1 MADID
6 QSQGTQW
13 PIVWVAFGAGI
24 VAATHIGKLPPALPE
39 IRLALDA
46 GLVTGGWIASMI
58 SCTGFALGLVAG
70 SVADRIGQRRVLI
83 FGLLA
88 MTAGSLLGAFAQT
101 GEVMLVSRF
110 IEGLGFTAVTIT
122 GAGMIT
128 HVTAAEDRKWALG
141 VWSSYVPV
149 GFSVMLIAGALILEA
164 WGWRI
169 LWLISSGITVV
180 WAVVVLKVTVGWR
193 RRQSSDVS
201 TSSMLNNVAK
211 CLASPGALLV
221 AGCFALYAA
230 QHISMMAWLPSYMR
244 EVYGSGTLVAATI
257 PAVVLMFNAGGN
269 WFSAWAMGRG
279 ISCWSLL
286 AIGAIGM
293 GLSQAGIFSA
303 ALPDTARLG
312 FAAMFGIF
320 GGMVP
325 AAALGSVAT
334 YTPSP
339 SQIGTMNGLMV
350 MGTNTGMLF
359 GPPAAAAVRA
369 STGNWNDV
377 VWLMVSLA
385 AAGVLLAVLSRGLE
399 RRANAH
405 RFAV

>member
-1 MADID
+1 MTDGT
-6 QSQGTQW
+6 QSRQTQW

-70 SVADRIGQRRVLI
+70 SLADRLGQRQVLI

-88 MTAGSLLGAFAQT
+88 MTIGSLLGAFAQS
-101 GEVMLVSRF
+101 GEVMLLSRF
-110 IEGLGFTAVTIT
+110 IEGVGYTSVTIT

-128 HVTAAEDRKWALG
+128 HVTAAGDRKWALG
-141 VWSSYVPV
+141 IWSSYVPV
-149 GFSVMLIAGALILEA
+149 GFSVMLIAGALVLEA
-164 WGWRI
+164 WGWRT

-180 WAVVVLKVTVGWR
+180 WAGIVWKATLGWQ
-193 RRQSSDVS
+193 RQSGNVAM
-201 TSSMLNNVAK
+201 TSMLNNVTR
-211 CLASPGALLV
+211 CLASPGALLA
-221 AGCFALYAA
+221 AGCFALYAS

-244 EVYGSGTLVAATI
+244 EVCGSSTLVAAVV
-257 PAVVLMFNAGGN
+257 PAVVLMFNAIGN

-279 ISCWSLL
+279 VSIWSLL
-286 AIGAIGM
+286 AVGAIGM
-293 GLSQAGIFSA
+293 GLSQIGIFSA
-303 ALPDTARLG
+303 FLPDTARLG
-312 FAAMFGIF
+312 FAVLFGIF

-325 AAALGSVAT
+325 AAALGSVAI

-350 MGTNTGMLF
+350 MGTSTGMLF
-359 GPPAAAAVRA
+359 GPPAVAAMRAVM
-369 STGNWNDV
+369 GNWNDV

-385 AAGVLLAVLSRGLE
+385 TVGVILAVLSRRLE
-399 RRANAH
+399 RRANAA
-405 RFAV
+405 RSTL

>member
-1 MADID
+1 MTDGT
-6 QSQGTQW
+6 QSRQTQW

-70 SVADRIGQRRVLI
+70 SLADRLGQRQVLI

-88 MTAGSLLGAFAQT
+88 MTAGSLLGAFAQS
-101 GEVMLVSRF
+101 GEVMLLSRF
-110 IEGLGFTAVTIT
+110 IEGVGYTSVTIT

-128 HVTAAEDRKWALG
+128 HVTAAGDRKWALG
-141 VWSSYVPV
+141 IWSSYVPV
-149 GFSVMLIAGALILEA
+149 GFSVMLIAGALVLES
-164 WGWRI
+164 WGWRT

-180 WAVVVLKVTVGWR
+180 WAGIVWKATLGWQ
-193 RRQSSDVS
+193 RQSGNVAM
-201 TSSMLNNVAK
+201 TSMLNNVTR
-211 CLASPGALLV
+211 CLASPGALLA
-221 AGCFALYAA
+221 AGCFALYAS

-244 EVYGSGTLVAATI
+244 EIYGSSTLVAAVV
-257 PAVVLMFNAGGN
+257 PAVVLMFNAIGN

-279 ISCWSLL
+279 VSIWSLL
-286 AIGAIGM
+286 AVGAIGM
-293 GLSQAGIFSA
+293 GLSQIGIFSA
-303 ALPDTARLG
+303 FLPDTARLG
-312 FAAMFGIF
+312 FAVLFGIF

-325 AAALGSVAT
+325 AAALGSVAI

-350 MGTNTGMLF
+350 MGTSTGMLF
-359 GPPAAAAVRA
+359 GPPAVAAMRAVM
-369 STGNWNDV
+369 GNWNDV

-385 AAGVLLAVLSRGLE
+385 TVGVILAVLSRRLE
-399 RRANAH
+399 RRANSA
-405 RFAV
+405 RSTL

>member
-1 MADID
+1 MTDGT
-6 QSQGTQW
+6 QSRQTQW

-70 SVADRIGQRRVLI
+70 SLADRLGQRQVLI

-88 MTAGSLLGAFAQT
+88 MTIGSLLGAFAQS
-101 GEVMLVSRF
+101 GEVMLLSRF
-110 IEGLGFTAVTIT
+110 IEGVGYTSVTIT

-128 HVTAAEDRKWALG
+128 HVTAAGDRKWALG
-141 VWSSYVPV
+141 IWSSYVPV
-149 GFSVMLIAGALILEA
+149 GFSVMLIAGALVLEA
-164 WGWRI
+164 WGWRT

-180 WAVVVLKVTVGWR
+180 WAGIVWKATLGWQ
-193 RRQSSDVS
+193 RQSGNVAM
-201 TSSMLNNVAK
+201 TSMLNNVTR
-211 CLASPGALLV
+211 CLASPGALLA
-221 AGCFALYAA
+221 AGCFALYAS

-244 EVYGSGTLVAATI
+244 EVCGSSTLVAAVV
-257 PAVVLMFNAGGN
+257 PAVVLMFNAIGN

-279 ISCWSLL
+279 VSIWSLL
-286 AIGAIGM
+286 AVGAIGM
-293 GLSQAGIFSA
+293 GLSQIGIFSA
-303 ALPDTARLG
+303 FLPDTARLG
-312 FAAMFGIF
+312 FAVLFGIF

-325 AAALGSVAT
+325 AAALGSVAI

-350 MGTNTGMLF
+350 MGTSTGMLF
-359 GPPAAAAVRA
+359 GPPAVAAMRAVM
-369 STGNWNDV
+369 GNWNDV

-385 AAGVLLAVLSRGLE
+385 TVGVILAGLSRRLE
-399 RRANAH
+399 RRANAA
-405 RFAV
+405 RSTL

>member
-1 MADID
+1 MTDGT
-6 QSQGTQW
+6 QSRQTQW

-70 SVADRIGQRRVLI
+70 SLADRLGQRQVLI

-88 MTAGSLLGAFAQT
+88 MTAGSLLGAFAQS
-101 GEVMLVSRF
+101 GEVMLLSRF
-110 IEGLGFTAVTIT
+110 IEGVGYTSVTIT

-128 HVTAAEDRKWALG
+128 HVTAAGDRKWALG
-141 VWSSYVPV
+141 IWSSYVPV
-149 GFSVMLIAGALILEA
+149 GFSVMLIAGALVLEA
-164 WGWRI
+164 WGWRT

-180 WAVVVLKVTVGWR
+180 WAGIVWKATLGWQ
-193 RRQSSDVS
+193 RQSGNVAI
-201 TSSMLNNVAK
+201 TSMLNNVTR
-211 CLASPGALLV
+211 CLASPGALLA
-221 AGCFALYAA
+221 AGCFALYAS

-244 EVYGSGTLVAATI
+244 EVYGSSTLVAAVV
-257 PAVVLMFNAGGN
+257 PAVVLMFNAIGN

-279 ISCWSLL
+279 VSIWSLL
-286 AIGAIGM
+286 AVGAIGM
-293 GLSQAGIFSA
+293 GLSQIGIFSA
-303 ALPDTARLG
+303 FLPDTARLG
-312 FAAMFGIF
+312 FAVLFGIF

-325 AAALGSVAT
+325 AAALGSVAI

-350 MGTNTGMLF
+350 MGTSTGMLF
-359 GPPAAAAVRA
+359 GPPAVAAMRAVM
-369 STGNWNDV
+369 GNWNDV

-385 AAGVLLAVLSRGLE
+385 TVGVILAVLSRRLE
-399 RRANAH
+399 RRANAA
-405 RFAV
+405 RSTL

>member
-1 MADID
+1 MTDGT
-6 QSQGTQW
+6 QSRQTQW

-70 SVADRIGQRRVLI
+70 SLADRLGQRQVLI

-88 MTAGSLLGAFAQT
+88 MTAGSLLGAFAQS
-101 GEVMLVSRF
+101 GEVMLLSRF
-110 IEGLGFTAVTIT
+110 IEGVGYTSVTIT

-128 HVTAAEDRKWALG
+128 HVTAAGDRKWALG
-141 VWSSYVPV
+141 IWSSYVPV
-149 GFSVMLIAGALILEA
+149 GFSVMLIAGALVLEA
-164 WGWRI
+164 WGWRT

-180 WAVVVLKVTVGWR
+180 WAGIVWKATLGWQ
-193 RRQSSDVS
+193 RQSGNVAM
-201 TSSMLNNVAK
+201 TSMLNNVTR
-211 CLASPGALLV
+211 CLASPGALLA
-221 AGCFALYAA
+221 AGCFALYAS

-244 EVYGSGTLVAATI
+244 EVYGFSTLVAAVV
-257 PAVVLMFNAGGN
+257 PAVVLMFNAIGN
-269 WFSAWAMGRG
+269 WVSAWAMGRG
-279 ISCWSLL
+279 VSIWSLL
-286 AIGAIGM
+286 AVGAIGM
-293 GLSQAGIFSA
+293 GLSQIGIFSA
-303 ALPDTARLG
+303 FLPDTARLG
-312 FAAMFGIF
+312 FAVLFGIF

-325 AAALGSVAT
+325 AAALGSVAI

-350 MGTNTGMLF
+350 MGTSTGMLF
-359 GPPAAAAVRA
+359 GPPAVAAMRAVM
-369 STGNWNDV
+369 GNWNDV

-385 AAGVLLAVLSRGLE
+385 TVGVILAVLSRRLE
-399 RRANAH
+399 RRANAA
-405 RFAV
+405 RSTL

>member
-1 MADID
+1 MTDGT
-6 QSQGTQW
+6 QSRQTQW

-70 SVADRIGQRRVLI
+70 SLADRLGQRQVLI

-88 MTAGSLLGAFAQT
+88 MTAGSLLGAFAQS
-101 GEVMLVSRF
+101 GEVMLLSRF
-110 IEGLGFTAVTIT
+110 IEGVGYTSVTIT

-128 HVTAAEDRKWALG
+128 HVTAAGDRKWALG
-141 VWSSYVPV
+141 IWSSYVPV
-149 GFSVMLIAGALILEA
+149 GFSVMLIAGALVLEA
-164 WGWRI
+164 WGWRT

-180 WAVVVLKVTVGWR
+180 WAGIVWKATLGWQ
-193 RRQSSDVS
+193 RQSDNVAM
-201 TSSMLNNVAK
+201 TSMLNNVTR
-211 CLASPGALLV
+211 CLASPGALLA
-221 AGCFALYAA
+221 AGCFALYAS

-244 EVYGSGTLVAATI
+244 EVYGSSTLVAAVV
-257 PAVVLMFNAGGN
+257 PAIVLMFNAIGN

-279 ISCWSLL
+279 VSIWSLL
-286 AIGAIGM
+286 AVGAIGM
-293 GLSQAGIFSA
+293 GLSQIGIFSA
-303 ALPDTARLG
+303 FLPDTARLG
-312 FAAMFGIF
+312 FAVLFGIF

-325 AAALGSVAT
+325 AAALGSVAI

-350 MGTNTGMLF
+350 MGTSTGMLF
-359 GPPAAAAVRA
+359 GPPAVAAMRAVM
-369 STGNWNDV
+369 GNWNDV

-385 AAGVLLAVLSRGLE
+385 TVGVILAVLSRRLE
-399 RRANAH
+399 RRANAA
-405 RFAV
+405 RSTL

>member
-1 MADID
+1 MADKN
-6 QSQGTQW
+6 QSQQTQW

-24 VAATHIGKLPPALPE
+24 VAATHIGKLPPAMPE

-88 MTAGSLLGAFAQT
+88 MTAGSLLGAFAQS
-101 GEVMLVSRF
+101 GEVMLASRF

-128 HVTAAEDRKWALG
+128 HVTADGDRKWALG
-141 VWSSYVPV
+141 IWSSYVPV
-149 GFSVMLIAGALILEA
+149 GFSVMLIAGALILDA
-164 WGWRI
+164 WGWRT
-169 LWLISSGITVV
+169 LWLISSGITVI
-180 WAVVVLKVTVGWR
+180 WAGVVVKVTAGWR
-193 RRQSSDVS
+193 RRQGSDVS
-201 TSSMLNNVAK
+201 ASSMLNNLTK
-211 CLASPGALLV
+211 CLASPGALLA

-244 EVYGSGTLVAATI
+244 EVYGSGTLVAAAV
-257 PAVVLMFNAGGN
+257 PAIVLMFNAAGN

-286 AIGAIGM
+286 AVGAIGM
-293 GLSQAGIFSA
+293 GLSQIGIFA
-303 ALPDTARLG
+303 GVLPDTARLG
-312 FAAMFGIF
+312 FAVMFGVF

-359 GPPAAAAVRA
+359 GPPAAAAVRTA
-369 STGNWNDV
+369 TGNWNDV

-385 AAGVLLAVLSRGLE
+385 AIGFVLAVLSRRLE
-399 RRANAH
+399 RRANAI
-405 RFAV
+405 RFTV

>member
-1 MADID
+1 MTDGT
-6 QSQGTQW
+6 QSRQTQW

-70 SVADRIGQRRVLI
+70 SLADRLGQRQVLI

-88 MTAGSLLGAFAQT
+88 MTIGSLLGAFAQS
-101 GEVMLVSRF
+101 GEVMLLSRF
-110 IEGLGFTAVTIT
+110 IEGVGYTSVTIT

-128 HVTAAEDRKWALG
+128 HVTAAGDRKWALG
-141 VWSSYVPV
+141 IWSSYVPV
-149 GFSVMLIAGALILEA
+149 GFSVMLIAGALVLEA
-164 WGWRI
+164 WGWRT

-180 WAVVVLKVTVGWR
+180 WAGIVWKATLGWQ
-193 RRQSSDVS
+193 RQSGNVAM
-201 TSSMLNNVAK
+201 TSMLNNVTR
-211 CLASPGALLV
+211 CLASPGALLA
-221 AGCFALYAA
+221 AGCFALYAS

-244 EVYGSGTLVAATI
+244 EVYGSSTLVAAVV
-257 PAVVLMFNAGGN
+257 PAVVLMFNAIGN

-279 ISCWSLL
+279 VSIWSLL
-286 AIGAIGM
+286 AVGAIGM
-293 GLSQAGIFSA
+293 GLSQIGIFSA
-303 ALPDTARLG
+303 FLPDTARLG
-312 FAAMFGIF
+312 FAVLFGIF

-325 AAALGSVAT
+325 AAALGSVAI

-350 MGTNTGMLF
+350 MGTSTGMLF
-359 GPPAAAAVRA
+359 GPPAVAAMRAVM
-369 STGNWNDV
+369 GNWNDV

-385 AAGVLLAVLSRGLE
+385 TVGVILAVLSRRLE
-399 RRANAH
+399 RRANSA
-405 RFAV
+405 RSTL

>member
-1 MADID
+1 MADSNNP
-6 QSQGTQW
+6 QKTQW
-13 PIVWVAFGAGI
+13 LIVWAAFGAGI

-58 SCTGFALGLVAG
+58 SCTGFALGLIAG
-70 SVADRIGQRRVLI
+70 SVADRIGQRRVLV
-83 FGLLA
+83 FGLFA
-88 MTAGSLLGAFAQT
+88 MTAGSLWGALAQS
-101 GEVMLVSRF
+101 GETMLISRF

-128 HVTAAEDRKWALG
+128 HVTADGDRKWALG
-141 VWSSYVPV
+141 IWSSYVPV
-149 GFSVMLIAGALILEA
+149 GFSVMLIVGALILEA
-164 WGWRI
+164 WGWRT
-169 LWLISSGITVV
+169 LWLISSGITVI
-180 WAVVVLKVTVGWR
+180 WAGIVLRVTAGWR
-193 RRQSSDVS
+193 RRGSGAS
-201 TSSMLNNVAK
+201 TSSMLNNVTR
-211 CLASPGALLV
+211 CLTSPGALLV

-244 EVYGSGTLVAATI
+244 EVYGSGTLVAATV

-286 AIGAIGM
+286 AIGAVGM
-293 GLSQAGIFSA
+293 GLSQVGIFSA
-303 ALPDTARLG
+303 VLPDTARLA
-312 FAAMFGIF
+312 FAVMFGIF

-339 SQIGTMNGLMV
+339 AQIGTMNGLMV

-369 STGNWNDV
+369 STGNWHDV

-385 AAGVLLAVLSRGLE
+385 ATGVILALLSRGLE
-399 RRANAH
+399 RRANIP
-405 RFAV
+405 RNAV

>member
-1 MADID
+1 MTDGT
-6 QSQGTQW
+6 QSRQTQW

-70 SVADRIGQRRVLI
+70 SLADRLGQRQVLI

-88 MTAGSLLGAFAQT
+88 MTAGSLLGAFAQS
-101 GEVMLVSRF
+101 GEVMLLSRF
-110 IEGLGFTAVTIT
+110 IEGVGYTSVTIT

-128 HVTAAEDRKWALG
+128 HVTAAGDRKWALG
-141 VWSSYVPV
+141 IWSSYVPV
-149 GFSVMLIAGALILEA
+149 GFSVMLIAGALVLEA
-164 WGWRI
+164 WGWRT

-180 WAVVVLKVTVGWR
+180 WAGIVWKATLGWQ
-193 RRQSSDVS
+193 RQSGNVAM
-201 TSSMLNNVAK
+201 TSMLNNVTR
-211 CLASPGALLV
+211 CLASPGALLA
-221 AGCFALYAA
+221 AGCFALYAS

-244 EVYGSGTLVAATI
+244 EVYGSSTLVAAVV
-257 PAVVLMFNAGGN
+257 PAVVLMFNAIGN

-279 ISCWSLL
+279 VSIWSLL
-286 AIGAIGM
+286 AVGAIGM
-293 GLSQAGIFSA
+293 GLSQIGIFSA
-303 ALPDTARLG
+303 FLPDTARLG
-312 FAAMFGIF
+312 FAVLFGIF

-325 AAALGSVAT
+325 AAALGSVAI

-350 MGTNTGMLF
+350 MGTSTGMLF
-359 GPPAAAAVRA
+359 GPPAVAAMRAVM
-369 STGNWNDV
+369 GNWNDV

-385 AAGVLLAVLSRGLE
+385 TVGVILAVLSRRLE
-399 RRANAH
+399 RRANSA
-405 RFAV
+405 RSTL

>member
-1 MADID
+1 MTDGT
-6 QSQGTQW
+6 QSRQTQW

-70 SVADRIGQRRVLI
+70 SLADRLGQRQVLI

-88 MTAGSLLGAFAQT
+88 MTIGSLLGAFAQS
-101 GEVMLVSRF
+101 GEVMLLSRF
-110 IEGLGFTAVTIT
+110 IEGVGYTSVTIT

-128 HVTAAEDRKWALG
+128 HVTAAGDRKWALG
-141 VWSSYVPV
+141 IWSSYVPV
-149 GFSVMLIAGALILEA
+149 GFSVMLIAGALVLEA
-164 WGWRI
+164 WGWRT

-180 WAVVVLKVTVGWR
+180 WASIVWKATLGWQ
-193 RRQSSDVS
+193 RQSGNVAM
-201 TSSMLNNVAK
+201 TSMLNNVTR
-211 CLASPGALLV
+211 CLASPGALLA
-221 AGCFALYAA
+221 AGCFALYAS

-244 EVYGSGTLVAATI
+244 EVYGSSTLVAAVV
-257 PAVVLMFNAGGN
+257 PAVVLMFNAIGN

-279 ISCWSLL
+279 VSIWSLL
-286 AIGAIGM
+286 AVGAIGM
-293 GLSQAGIFSA
+293 GLSQIGIFSA
-303 ALPDTARLG
+303 FLPDTARLG
-312 FAAMFGIF
+312 FAVLFGIF

-325 AAALGSVAT
+325 AAALGSVAI

-350 MGTNTGMLF
+350 MGTSTGMLF
-359 GPPAAAAVRA
+359 GPPAVAAMRAVM
-369 STGNWNDV
+369 GNWNDV

-385 AAGVLLAVLSRGLE
+385 TVGVILAGLSRRLE
-399 RRANAH
+399 RRANAA
-405 RFAV
+405 RSTL

>member
-1 MADID
+1 MTDGT
-6 QSQGTQW
+6 QSRQTQW

-70 SVADRIGQRRVLI
+70 SLADRLGQRQVLI

-88 MTAGSLLGAFAQT
+88 MTAGSLLGAFAQS
-101 GEVMLVSRF
+101 GEVMLLSRF
-110 IEGLGFTAVTIT
+110 IEGVGYTSVTIT

-128 HVTAAEDRKWALG
+128 HVTAAGDRKWALG
-141 VWSSYVPV
+141 IWSSYVPV
-149 GFSVMLIAGALILEA
+149 GFSVMLIAGALVLEA
-164 WGWRI
+164 WGWRT

-180 WAVVVLKVTVGWR
+180 WAGIVWKATLGWQ
-193 RRQSSDVS
+193 RQSGNVAM
-201 TSSMLNNVAK
+201 TSMLNNVTR
-211 CLASPGALLV
+211 CLASPGALLA
-221 AGCFALYAA
+221 AGCFALYAS

-244 EVYGSGTLVAATI
+244 EVYGSSTLVAAVV
-257 PAVVLMFNAGGN
+257 PAVVLMFNAIGN
-269 WFSAWAMGRG
+269 WVSAWAMGRG
-279 ISCWSLL
+279 VSIWSLL
-286 AIGAIGM
+286 AVGAIGM
-293 GLSQAGIFSA
+293 GLSQIGIFSA
-303 ALPDTARLG
+303 FLPDTARLG
-312 FAAMFGIF
+312 FAVLFGIF

-325 AAALGSVAT
+325 AAALGSVAI

-350 MGTNTGMLF
+350 MGTSTGMLF
-359 GPPAAAAVRA
+359 GPPAVASMRAVM
-369 STGNWNDV
+369 GNWNDV

-385 AAGVLLAVLSRGLE
+385 TVGVILAVLSRRLE
-399 RRANAH
+399 RRANSA
-405 RFAV
+405 RSTL

>member
-1 MADID
+1 MTDGT
-6 QSQGTQW
+6 QSRQTQW

-70 SVADRIGQRRVLI
+70 SLADRLGQRQVLI

-88 MTAGSLLGAFAQT
+88 MTAGSLLGAFAQS
-101 GEVMLVSRF
+101 GEVMLLSRF
-110 IEGLGFTAVTIT
+110 IEGVGYTSVTIT

-128 HVTAAEDRKWALG
+128 HVTAAGDRKWALG
-141 VWSSYVPV
+141 IWSSYVPV
-149 GFSVMLIAGALILEA
+149 GFSVMLIAGALVLES
-164 WGWRI
+164 WGWRT

-180 WAVVVLKVTVGWR
+180 WAGIVWKATLGWQ
-193 RRQSSDVS
+193 RQSGNVAM
-201 TSSMLNNVAK
+201 TSMLNNVTR
-211 CLASPGALLV
+211 CLASPGALLA
-221 AGCFALYAA
+221 AGCFALYAS

-244 EVYGSGTLVAATI
+244 EVYGSSALVAAVV
-257 PAVVLMFNAGGN
+257 PAVVLMFNAIGN

-279 ISCWSLL
+279 VSIWSLL
-286 AIGAIGM
+286 AVGAIGM
-293 GLSQAGIFSA
+293 GLSQIGIFSA
-303 ALPDTARLG
+303 FLPDTARLG
-312 FAAMFGIF
+312 FAVLFGIF

-325 AAALGSVAT
+325 AAALGSVAI

-350 MGTNTGMLF
+350 MGTSTGMLF
-359 GPPAAAAVRA
+359 GPPAVAAMRAVL
-369 STGNWNDV
+369 GNWNDV

-385 AAGVLLAVLSRGLE
+385 TVGVILAVLSRRLE
-399 RRANAH
+399 RRANSA
-405 RFAV
+405 RSTL

>member
-1 MADID
+1 MTDGT
-6 QSQGTQW
+6 QSRQTQW

-70 SVADRIGQRRVLI
+70 SLADRLGQRQVLI

-88 MTAGSLLGAFAQT
+88 MTAGSLLGAFAQS
-101 GEVMLVSRF
+101 GEVMLLSRF
-110 IEGLGFTAVTIT
+110 IEGVGYTSVTIT

-128 HVTAAEDRKWALG
+128 HVTAAGDRKWALG
-141 VWSSYVPV
+141 IWSSYVPV
-149 GFSVMLIAGALILEA
+149 GFSVMLIAGALVLEA
-164 WGWRI
+164 WGWRT

-180 WAVVVLKVTVGWR
+180 WAGIVWKATLGWQ
-193 RRQSSDVS
+193 RQSGNVAM
-201 TSSMLNNVAK
+201 TSMLNNVTR
-211 CLASPGALLV
+211 CLASPGALLA
-221 AGCFALYAA
+221 AGCFALYAS

-244 EVYGSGTLVAATI
+244 EVYGSSTLVAAVV
-257 PAVVLMFNAGGN
+257 PAIVLMFNAIGN

-279 ISCWSLL
+279 VSIWSLL
-286 AIGAIGM
+286 AVGAIGM
-293 GLSQAGIFSA
+293 GLSQIGIFSA
-303 ALPDTARLG
+303 FLPDTARLG
-312 FAAMFGIF
+312 FAVLFGIF

-325 AAALGSVAT
+325 AAALGSVAI

-350 MGTNTGMLF
+350 MGTSTGMLF
-359 GPPAAAAVRA
+359 GPPAVAAMRAVM
-369 STGNWNDV
+369 GNWNDV

-385 AAGVLLAVLSRGLE
+385 TVGVILAVLSRRLE
-399 RRANAH
+399 RRANAA
-405 RFAV
+405 RSTL

>member
-1 MADID
+1 MTDST
-6 QSQGTQW
+6 QSRQTQW

-70 SVADRIGQRRVLI
+70 SLADRLGQRQVLI

-88 MTAGSLLGAFAQT
+88 MTIGSLLGAFAQS
-101 GEVMLVSRF
+101 GEVMLLSRF
-110 IEGLGFTAVTIT
+110 IEGVGYTSVTIT

-128 HVTAAEDRKWALG
+128 HVTAAGDRKWALG
-141 VWSSYVPV
+141 IWSSYVPV
-149 GFSVMLIAGALILEA
+149 GFSVMLIAGALVLEA
-164 WGWRI
+164 WGWRT

-180 WAVVVLKVTVGWR
+180 WAGIVWKATLGWQ
-193 RRQSSDVS
+193 RQSGNVAM
-201 TSSMLNNVAK
+201 TSMLNNVTR
-211 CLASPGALLV
+211 CLASPGALLA
-221 AGCFALYAA
+221 AGCFALYAS

-244 EVYGSGTLVAATI
+244 EVYGSSTLVAAVV
-257 PAVVLMFNAGGN
+257 PAVVLMFNAIGN

-279 ISCWSLL
+279 VSIWSLL
-286 AIGAIGM
+286 AVGAIGM
-293 GLSQAGIFSA
+293 GLSQIGIFSA
-303 ALPDTARLG
+303 FLPDTARLG
-312 FAAMFGIF
+312 FAVLFGIF

-325 AAALGSVAT
+325 AAALGSVAI

-350 MGTNTGMLF
+350 MGTSTGMLF
-359 GPPAAAAVRA
+359 GPPAVAAMRAVM
-369 STGNWNDV
+369 GNWNDV

-385 AAGVLLAVLSRGLE
+385 TVGVILAVLSRRLE
-399 RRANAH
+399 RRANAA
-405 RFAV
+405 RSTI

>member
-1 MADID
+1 MTDGT
-6 QSQGTQW
+6 QSRQTQW

-24 VAATHIGKLPPALPE
+24 VAATHIGKLPTALPE

-70 SVADRIGQRRVLI
+70 SLADRLGQRQVLI

-88 MTAGSLLGAFAQT
+88 MTAGSLLGAFAQS
-101 GEVMLVSRF
+101 GEVMLLSRF
-110 IEGLGFTAVTIT
+110 IEGVGYTSVTIT

-128 HVTAAEDRKWALG
+128 HVTAAGDRKWALG
-141 VWSSYVPV
+141 IWSSYVPV
-149 GFSVMLIAGALILEA
+149 GFSVMLIAGALVLEA
-164 WGWRI
+164 WGWRT

-180 WAVVVLKVTVGWR
+180 WAGIVWKATLGWQ
-193 RRQSSDVS
+193 RQSGNVAI
-201 TSSMLNNVAK
+201 TSMLNNVTR
-211 CLASPGALLV
+211 CLASPGALLA
-221 AGCFALYAA
+221 AGCFALYAS

-244 EVYGSGTLVAATI
+244 EIYGSSTLVAAVV
-257 PAVVLMFNAGGN
+257 PAVVLMFNAIGN

-279 ISCWSLL
+279 VSIWSLL
-286 AIGAIGM
+286 AVGAIGM
-293 GLSQAGIFSA
+293 GLSQIGIFSA
-303 ALPDTARLG
+303 FLPDTARLG
-312 FAAMFGIF
+312 FAVLFGIF

-325 AAALGSVAT
+325 AAALGSVAI

-350 MGTNTGMLF
+350 MGTSTGMLF
-359 GPPAAAAVRA
+359 GPPAVAAMRAVM
-369 STGNWNDV
+369 GNWNDV

-385 AAGVLLAVLSRGLE
+385 TVGVILAVLSRRLE
-399 RRANAH
+399 RRANSA
-405 RFAV
+405 RSTL

>member
-1 MADID
+1 MTDGT
-6 QSQGTQW
+6 QSRQTQW

-70 SVADRIGQRRVLI
+70 SLADRLGQRQVLI

-88 MTAGSLLGAFAQT
+88 MTAGSLLGAFAQS
-101 GEVMLVSRF
+101 GEVMLLSRF
-110 IEGLGFTAVTIT
+110 IEGVGYTSVTIT

-128 HVTAAEDRKWALG
+128 HVTAAGDRKWALG
-141 VWSSYVPV
+141 IWSSYVPV
-149 GFSVMLIAGALILEA
+149 GFSVMLIAGALVLEA
-164 WGWRI
+164 WGWRT

-180 WAVVVLKVTVGWR
+180 WAGIVWKATLGWQ
-193 RRQSSDVS
+193 RQSGNVAM
-201 TSSMLNNVAK
+201 TSMLNNVTR
-211 CLASPGALLV
+211 CLASPGALLA
-221 AGCFALYAA
+221 AGCFALYAS

-244 EVYGSGTLVAATI
+244 EVYGSSTLVAAVV
-257 PAVVLMFNAGGN
+257 PAVVLMFNAIGN

-279 ISCWSLL
+279 VSIWSLL
-286 AIGAIGM
+286 AVGAIGM
-293 GLSQAGIFSA
+293 GLSQIGIFSA
-303 ALPDTARLG
+303 FLPDTARLG
-312 FAAMFGIF
+312 FAVLFGIF

-325 AAALGSVAT
+325 AAALGSVAI

-350 MGTNTGMLF
+350 MGTSTGMLF
-359 GPPAAAAVRA
+359 GPPAVAAMWAVL
-369 STGNWNDV
+369 GNWNDV

-385 AAGVLLAVLSRGLE
+385 TVGVILALLSRRLE
-399 RRANAH
+399 RRANAA
-405 RFAV
+405 RSTL

>member
-1 MADID
+1 MTDGT
-6 QSQGTQW
+6 QSRQTQW

-70 SVADRIGQRRVLI
+70 SLADRLGQRQVLI

-88 MTAGSLLGAFAQT
+88 MTIGSLLGAFAQS
-101 GEVMLVSRF
+101 GEVMLLSRF
-110 IEGLGFTAVTIT
+110 IEGVGYTSVTIT

-128 HVTAAEDRKWALG
+128 HVTAAGDRKWALG
-141 VWSSYVPV
+141 IWSSYVPV
-149 GFSVMLIAGALILEA
+149 GFSVMLIAGALVLEA
-164 WGWRI
+164 WGWRT

-180 WAVVVLKVTVGWR
+180 WAGIVWKATLGWQ
-193 RRQSSDVS
+193 RQSGNVAM
-201 TSSMLNNVAK
+201 TSMLNNVTR
-211 CLASPGALLV
+211 CLASPGALLA
-221 AGCFALYAA
+221 AGCFALYAS

-244 EVYGSGTLVAATI
+244 EVYGSSTLVAAVV
-257 PAVVLMFNAGGN
+257 PAVVLMFNAIGN

-279 ISCWSLL
+279 VSIWSLL
-286 AIGAIGM
+286 AVGAIGM
-293 GLSQAGIFSA
+293 GLSQIGIFSA
-303 ALPDTARLG
+303 FLPDTARLG
-312 FAAMFGIF
+312 FAVLFGIF

-325 AAALGSVAT
+325 AAALGSVAI

-350 MGTNTGMLF
+350 MGTSTGMLF
-359 GPPAAAAVRA
+359 GPPAVAAMRAVM
-369 STGNWNDV
+369 GNWNDV

-385 AAGVLLAVLSRGLE
+385 TVGVILAGLLRRLE
-399 RRANAH
+399 RRANAA
-405 RFAV
+405 RSTL

>member
-1 MADID
+1 MTDGT
-6 QSQGTQW
+6 QSRQTQW

-58 SCTGFALGLVAG
+58 SGTGFALGLGAG
-70 SVADRIGQRRVLI
+70 SLADRLGQRQVLI

-88 MTAGSLLGAFAQT
+88 MTAGSLLGAFAQS
-101 GEVMLVSRF
+101 GEVMLLSRF
-110 IEGLGFTAVTIT
+110 IEGVGYTSVTIT

-128 HVTAAEDRKWALG
+128 HVTAAGDRKWALG
-141 VWSSYVPV
+141 IWSSYVPV
-149 GFSVMLIAGALILEA
+149 GFSVMLIAGALVLEA
-164 WGWRI
+164 WGWRT

-180 WAVVVLKVTVGWR
+180 WAGIVWKATLGWQ
-193 RRQSSDVS
+193 RQSGNVAM
-201 TSSMLNNVAK
+201 TSMLNNVTR
-211 CLASPGALLV
+211 CLASPGALLA
-221 AGCFALYAA
+221 AGCFALYAS

-244 EVYGSGTLVAATI
+244 EVCGSSTLVAAVV
-257 PAVVLMFNAGGN
+257 PAVVLMFNAIGN

-279 ISCWSLL
+279 VSIWSLL
-286 AIGAIGM
+286 AVGAIGM
-293 GLSQAGIFSA
+293 GLSQIGIFSA
-303 ALPDTARLG
+303 FLPDTARLG
-312 FAAMFGIF
+312 FAVLFGIF

-325 AAALGSVAT
+325 AAALGSVAI

-350 MGTNTGMLF
+350 MGTSTGMLF
-359 GPPAAAAVRA
+359 GPPAVAAMRAVM
-369 STGNWNDV
+369 GNWNDV

-385 AAGVLLAVLSRGLE
+385 TVGVILAVLSRRLE
-399 RRANAH
+399 RRANAA
-405 RFAV
+405 RSTL

>member
-1 MADID
+1 MTDGT
-6 QSQGTQW
+6 QSRQTQW

-70 SVADRIGQRRVLI
+70 SLADRLGQRQVLI

-88 MTAGSLLGAFAQT
+88 MTIGSLLGAFAQS
-101 GEVMLVSRF
+101 GEVMLLSRF
-110 IEGLGFTAVTIT
+110 IEGVGYTSVTIT

-128 HVTAAEDRKWALG
+128 HVTAAGDRKWALG
-141 VWSSYVPV
+141 IWSSYVPV
-149 GFSVMLIAGALILEA
+149 GFSVMLIAGALVLEA
-164 WGWRI
+164 WGWRT

-180 WAVVVLKVTVGWR
+180 WAGIVWKATLGWQ
-193 RRQSSDVS
+193 RQSGNVAM
-201 TSSMLNNVAK
+201 TSMLNNVTR
-211 CLASPGALLV
+211 CLASPGALLA
-221 AGCFALYAA
+221 AGCFALYAS

-244 EVYGSGTLVAATI
+244 EVYGSSTLVAAVV
-257 PAVVLMFNAGGN
+257 PAVVLMFNAIGN

-279 ISCWSLL
+279 VSIWSLL
-286 AIGAIGM
+286 AVGAIGM
-293 GLSQAGIFSA
+293 GLSQIGIFSA
-303 ALPDTARLG
+303 FLPDTARLG
-312 FAAMFGIF
+312 FAVLFGIF

-325 AAALGSVAT
+325 AAALGSVAI

-350 MGTNTGMLF
+350 MGTSTGMLF
-359 GPPAAAAVRA
+359 GPPAVAAMRAVM
-369 STGNWNDV
+369 GNWNDV

-385 AAGVLLAVLSRGLE
+385 TVGVILAVLSRRLE
-399 RRANAH
+399 RRANAA
-405 RFAV
+405 RSTL

>member
-1 MADID
+1 MTDGT
-6 QSQGTQW
+6 QSRQTQW

-70 SVADRIGQRRVLI
+70 SLADRLGQRQVLI

-88 MTAGSLLGAFAQT
+88 MTAGSLLGAFAQS
-101 GEVMLVSRF
+101 GEVMLLSRF
-110 IEGLGFTAVTIT
+110 IEGVGYTSVTIT

-128 HVTAAEDRKWALG
+128 HVTAAGDRKWALG
-141 VWSSYVPV
+141 IWSSYVPV
-149 GFSVMLIAGALILEA
+149 GFSVMLIAGALVLEA
-164 WGWRI
+164 WGWRT

-180 WAVVVLKVTVGWR
+180 WAGIVWKATLGWQ
-193 RRQSSDVS
+193 RQSGNVAM
-201 TSSMLNNVAK
+201 TSMLNNVTR
-211 CLASPGALLV
+211 CLASPGALLA
-221 AGCFALYAA
+221 AGCFALYAS

-244 EVYGSGTLVAATI
+244 EVYSSSTLVAAVV
-257 PAVVLMFNAGGN
+257 PAVVLMFNAIGN

-279 ISCWSLL
+279 VSIWSLL
-286 AIGAIGM
+286 AVGAIGM
-293 GLSQAGIFSA
+293 GLSQIGIFSA
-303 ALPDTARLG
+303 FLPDTARLG
-312 FAAMFGIF
+312 FAVLFGIF

-325 AAALGSVAT
+325 AAALGSVAI

-350 MGTNTGMLF
+350 MGTSTGMLF
-359 GPPAAAAVRA
+359 GPPAVAAMRAVM
-369 STGNWNDV
+369 GNWNDV

-385 AAGVLLAVLSRGLE
+385 TVGVILAVLSRRLE
-399 RRANAH
+399 RRANAA
-405 RFAV
+405 RSTL